1 MNEWMN
7 GWFEFGCTCMLFIRT
22 VVIGS
27 KHHIPLFLSNS
38 YSQNITNRIEHTAW
52 SHIRTHDKLFYSTL
66 WCSMAHSD
74 GKIWVL
80 ILTLVRRAESSF
92 VLHGMSSILW
102 SVTDCGIKSSYMS
115 YPAWTKFIIA
125 FWSPVDLVWS
135 DLPSS
140 VLSAAAIPLTS
151 TISKT

>member
-1 MNEWMN
+1 MN
-7 GWFEFGCTCMLFIRT
+7 GWFEFGCTCMCFIRT

-38 YSQNITNRIEHTAW
+38 FSQNITNRIEHTAW

-74 GKIWVL
+74 GNMSSDFDFG
-80 ILTLVRRAESSF
+80 AESSF

-140 VLSAAAIPLTS
+140 VLSAAAIQLTS